1 MLFSQKYYFHRKS
14 FPKQP
19 FADFYEY
26 VYPACSFPQKKKKR
40 LRHKCFPVYFTK
52 ILEKP
57 FYRTTIHSVAFLPSN
72 VTRLNKK

>member
-26 VYPACSFPQKKKKR
+26 VYPACSFPQKKEKDSGTSAFQ
-40 LRHKCFPVYFTK
+40 C
-52 ILEKP
+52 ILQK
-57 FYRTTIHSVAFLPSN
+57 F
-72 VTRLNKK
+72 

>member
-26 VYPACSFPQKKKKR
+26 VYPACSFPQKKKKKTPAQV
-40 LRHKCFPVYFTK
+40 LSSV
-52 ILEKP
+52 
-57 FYRTTIHSVAFLPSN
+57 FYKNFRKTFL
-72 VTRLNKK
+72 